1 MRKAGRTR
9 TRTKTCGDRLMDPL
23 APHITEIGSLA
34 VRRFLPQKR
43 RRMVGA
49 WCFLDAFGPAA
60 FARDKAMDVAPHP
73 HMGLQTV
80 TWLFEGEALHKDSLD
95 SEALARPGALN
106 LMTSGRGIAHSEETP
121 EQHSHRLH
129 GVQLWVA
136 LPDEF
141 RHQAPSF
148 DHHPER
154 PRVDLGRARATVVLG
169 ELAGVKA
176 PAR

>member
-1 MRKAGRTR
+1 ME
-9 TRTKTCGDRLMDPL
+9 PL
-23 APHITEIGSLA
+23 TPHITDIGSLA
-34 VRRFLPQKR
+34 VRRFLPQRR

-60 FARDKAMDVAPHP
+60 FFRDKAMDVAPHP

-80 TWLFEGEALHKDSLD
+80 TWLFECEALHKDSLD
-95 SEALARPGALN
+95 SEALARRGALN

-121 EQHSHRLH
+121 EKNSHRLH

-136 LPDEF
+136 LPEEH

-148 DHHPER
+148 DHHSER
-154 PRVDLGRARATVVLG
+154 PIAELGGARATVILG
-169 ELAGVKA
+169 EPPHGTRPRRGFMSATLHS
-176 PAR
+176 

>member
-49 WCFLDAFGPAA
+49 WCFVDAFGPAT
-60 FARDKAMDVAPHP
+60 FERDKPMDVAPHP

-106 LMTSGRGIAHSEETP
+106 LMTSGAGIAHSEETP
-121 EQHSHRLH
+121 VRNSGQLH
-129 GVQLWVA
+129 GTQLWVA
-136 LPDEF
+136 LTGVPHG
-141 RHQAPSF
+141 RL
-148 DHHPER
+148 
-154 PRVDLGRARATVVLG
+154 LGVRDARAERHEV
-169 ELAGVKA
+169 
-176 PAR
+176 